1 MKLSEVLI
9 QLKALSTP
17 EHFEKMSHFGINDG
31 KALGVKVPLL
41 RQLARNIGKNHD
53 LAVELWATEIHEARL
68 LAGMIEIPSLITENQ
83 FDLWVS
89 DFDSWD
95 LCDSVCDVL
104 MKTPFVLQKID
115 QYSSDDLE
123 FVKRTAFT
131 LMCKLAFHD
140 KKARNDLFC
149 HFYSLIEQQA
159 WDDRNFV
166 RKAVNWALRQIGK
179 RNEYLRLE
187 AIAVA
192 GRIYEQNT
200 KSSRWIANDAIREL
214 TDNKVVLR
222 VRSKQE

>member
-1 MKLSEVLI
+1 MNLTEVLD
-9 QLKALSTP
+9 QLKVLSTP
-17 EHFEKMSHFGINDG
+17 EHFAKMSHFGINDV

-41 RQLARNIGKNHD
+41 RQLAKKIGKSHG
-53 LAVELWATEIHEARL
+53 LAFDLWATEIHEARL
-68 LAGMIEIPSLITENQ
+68 LAGMIEIPSLITESQ
-83 FDLWVS
+83 FDSWVS

-115 QYSSDDLE
+115 QYSNQE
-123 FVKRTAFT
+123 QVFVKRTAFT

-140 KKARNDLFC
+140 KKAGNDLFC

-187 AIAVA
+187 AITVA

-214 TDNKVVLR
+214 TDSKVVLR